1 MIKTIIFDNG
11 GVLTRDPWLIY
22 IEALSRG
29 KSREIYKVAKSD
41 LLPVEAEAIVGRKSF
56 KEFQEELLEING
68 DSKVV
73 EELERVYPIDIRVA
87 QIIEGL
93 SANYE
98 VALLSN
104 DLGNFEENNKV
115 WKFEELFGK
124 NIFHSSKMG
133 LRKPDPKA
141 FEYVLE
147 KMDIKPSETLFVDDK
162 ERNTKV
168 AESLGIKSIIFKDP
182 ETLRVELKNLLK

>member
-56 KEFQEELLEING
+56 KEFQ
-68 DSKVV
+68 